1 MLKRLDWHDRHGE
14 GAAED
19 SDSSGSDTGT
29 HHIQNHL
36 ITYSSL

>member
-29 HHIQNHL
+29 HSISYL
-36 ITYSSL
+36 ITYSII